1 MALFYNL
8 NGTVSEVIV
17 NYITSSGALTSTLTA
32 PTIRQST
39 DASASNAIIDAL
51 KPNISSSHIAYGL
64 GYPTNTNPTNT
75 GYTYLSSATQDR
87 ILGIFVQYPFPSG
100 SAVSGSPLYDN
111 GVLVSSSAQANEVL
125 YGDGLNHF
133 GNNYGITSYK
143 FEIASQSI
151 TFTSASLA
159 DLLSQPQYSQSI
171 SLGRIV
177 KISIPTSAIE
187 PAVEQIK
194 TSADAQKLIVSSS
207 NGIVQSLTSFNYVAN
222 NTAVFFASASKND
235 MGSVVTNNTMFLIYA
250 QRLNAST
257 PNRDLGTYTENGVL
271 VSGSNQ
277 AFEARY
283 PTNKSDWTSING
295 VLTSPKN
302 Q

>member
-1 MALFYNL
+1 MALRYNID
-8 NGTVSEVIV
+8 GTVSNIVINAIINGKV
-17 NYITSSGALTSTLTA
+17 TSSVETA
-32 PTIRQST
+32 PNIQQSLQ
-39 DASASNAIIDAL
+39 ASASNAIIDAL
-51 KPNISSSHIAYGL
+51 KPSVSSSHIAYGL

-111 GVLVSSSAQANEVL
+111 GVLVSSSAQANQVL

-133 GNNYGITSYK
+133 GNNYGVTSYK
-143 FEIASQSI
+143 FEIASQST
-151 TFTSASLA
+151 TFASASLA
-159 DLLSQPQYSQSI
+159 DLLSQQQYSQSI

-177 KISIPTSAIE
+177 KISIPTSVIE

-194 TSADAQKLIVSSS
+194 TSADAQKLVVSGS
-207 NGIVQSLTSFNYVAN
+207 NGVVESLTLFNYITGSTV
-222 NTAVFFASASKND
+222 VVFASASKND
-235 MGSVVTNNTMFLIYA
+235 MGSIVNNNLTFVVGV
-250 QRLNAST
+250 QRVNAT
-257 PNRDLGTYTENGVL
+257 TLNRDLGTYTENGIL

-277 AFEARY
+277 AFEAKY